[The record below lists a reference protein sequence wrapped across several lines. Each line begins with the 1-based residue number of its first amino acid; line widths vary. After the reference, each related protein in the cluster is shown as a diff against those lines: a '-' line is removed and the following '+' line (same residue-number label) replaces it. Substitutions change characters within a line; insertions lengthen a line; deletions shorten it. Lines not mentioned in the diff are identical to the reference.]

1 MAVVEILITDCLLPV
16 FHLLWTH
23 N

>member
-1 MAVVEILITDCLLPV
+1 MAVIEILITDCLLPV